1 MSLDVYIPYIEKETV
16 VSMSNLNDT
25 IELITQKVS

>member
-1 MSLDVYIPYIEKETV
+1 MSLDVYILYIEKETV
-16 VSMSNLNDT
+16 VSMSDLNDT

>member
-1 MSLDVYIPYIEKETV
+1 MSLDVYILYIEKETV